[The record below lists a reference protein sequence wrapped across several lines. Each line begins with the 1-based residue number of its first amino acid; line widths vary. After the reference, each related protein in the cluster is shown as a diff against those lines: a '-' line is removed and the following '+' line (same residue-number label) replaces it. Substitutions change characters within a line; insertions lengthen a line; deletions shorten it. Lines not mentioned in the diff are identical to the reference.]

1 MTSYDG
7 WTPEAL
13 RVQVDAGVAI
23 VTLCRPERGNSFS
36 GTLCREIGELALR
49 LDSDPRVRSVLI
61 RAEGRWFSTGGEL
74 NELGRS
80 RDEAPAFIKEA
91 TMTLHSGLSRLAR
104 MNAPVVVAM
113 RGGCIG
119 AGAALPAAA
128 DFCLA
133 TPAVTFTCGYP
144 AIGMTVDAGLSWF
157 LPRRVGSR
165 ATADYFLRNRTW
177 TAEEA
182 HRIGLVSEVV
192 PDDEL
197 DGRSEDLA
205 RELAAGPTA
214 AFGEVKNLLLDTFG
228 TSLEE
233 QLEREAR
240 SLARAAATDDGWGGI
255 TALSRRETPT
265 FTGR

>member
-1 MTSYDG
+1 MIAYAG
-7 WTPEAL
+7 WAPEAI
-13 RVQVDAGVAI
+13 RVGLEDGVAH
-23 VTLCRPERGNSFS
+23 VTLCRPERGNNFDAV
-36 GTLCREIGELALR
+36 LCREIGELALR
-49 LDSDPRVRSVLI
+49 LDSDPGVRSVLV
-61 RAEGRWFSTGGEL
+61 RAEGRWFSTGGDL
-74 NELGRS
+74 SQLGRD

-133 TPAVTFTCGYP
+133 TPSVTFLCGYP

-165 ATADYFLRNRTW
+165 AASDYFLRNRTW
-177 TAEEA
+177 SAEEA
-182 HRIGLVSEVV
+182 HRVGLVSDVV

-197 DGRSEDLA
+197 DERAEALA
-205 RELAAGPTA
+205 RELAAGPTW
-214 AFGEVKNLLLDTFG
+214 AFGEVKNLLLDSLAC
-228 TSLEE
+228 SLEE
-233 QLEREAR
+233 QLEKEAR
-240 SLARAAATDDGWGGI
+240 SLARAAATDDGWNGI
-255 TALSRRETPT
+255 TSLSRREVPT